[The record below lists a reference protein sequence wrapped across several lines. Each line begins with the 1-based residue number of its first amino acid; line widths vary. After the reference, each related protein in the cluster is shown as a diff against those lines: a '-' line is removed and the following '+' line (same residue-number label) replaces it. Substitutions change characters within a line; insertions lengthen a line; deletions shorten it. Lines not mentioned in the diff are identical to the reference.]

1 MIQKGLLKIRSA
13 LFRAYKEEPGSD
25 VMDYLYGLMESK
37 TVLGLT
43 SQLSVPEILRG
54 IIKRRNRGEIPED
67 EAQKVIDSI
76 LLDID
81 KRMANKELHLLPIE
95 EEFMPIVNRCI
106 RYHNFFVI
114 DAIQFV
120 TAYKIKPMVFLHGDN
135 HFSAKIVKEK
145 MNTIDIRKKEVL
157 TDLKK
162 LMESDSR

>member
-1 MIQKGLLKIRSA
+1 MRSVYIEASA
-13 LFRAYKEEPGSD
+13 LFRVYKEEPGSD

-37 TVLGLT
+37 TIIGLT

-54 IIKRRNRGEIPED
+54 ITKRKNRGEITEK

-76 LLDID
+76 LLDMD
-81 KRMANKELHLLPIE
+81 KRMANKELFLLPVE
-95 EEFMPIVNRCI
+95 EEFMPIVNRYI

-120 TAYKIKPMVFLHGDN
+120 TAYKSKPTVFLHADN

-145 MNTIDIRKKEVL
+145 MKTIDIREKEAL
-157 TDLKK
+157 KDLKK
-162 LMESDSR
+162 LMEDG